1 MPKQLETEL
10 RRVARDRM
18 AKGQLPRVVPLQMWG
33 GKGAGRLCALCDKT
47 IEPDEMELEVEQRI
61 DREIYPLR
69 FHVACHSLWRFECGR
84 GAMKTSQARVDEE
97 PLHQPTQIP

>member
-61 DREIYPLR
+61 DGEIYPLQ
-69 FHVACHSLWRFECGR
+69 FHVACHSLWRLECGR
-84 GAMKTSQARVDEE
+84 GALKTSPARVDEE
-97 PLHQPTQIP
+97 SLQRLMQIP